1 MGATVK
7 FSLGGKATFKKDLG
21 KLAMTYGHVYV
32 AQVAIG
38 ADYNQCVTA
47 FKEAESYDGPSL
59 IICMSPCIDW
69 NMPHQNWMMR
79 IQRDAVDCG
88 YWPLYR
94 YDPRKTEQPF

>member
-1 MGATVK
+1 M
-7 FSLGGKATFKKDLG
+7 
-21 KLAMTYGHVYV
+21 
-32 AQVAIG
+32 
-38 ADYNQCVTA
+38 TA

-79 IQRDAVDCG
+79 IQKDAADCG

-94 YDPRKTEQPF
+94 YDPRKTEQPFQLDSKKLKSDLRVFIDKQLRFRKLSSN